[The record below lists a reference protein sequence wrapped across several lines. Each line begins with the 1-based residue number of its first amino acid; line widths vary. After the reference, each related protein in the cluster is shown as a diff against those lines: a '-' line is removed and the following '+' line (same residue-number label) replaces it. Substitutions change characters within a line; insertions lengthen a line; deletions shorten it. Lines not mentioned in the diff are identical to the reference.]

1 VGPRGVLTQVKAGG
15 LTLRGV
21 SLGGIY
27 TSIQVPELDC
37 VFDAGIPLRAAAG
50 ARRLFLSHGHVDH
63 AGALSSLLGVRALF
77 GHPRPLAVHLPAEI
91 ADAMKDALTA
101 MSRMQRWELA
111 VELIPMSPGDEV
123 ALRGDLS
130 VRAVRTYHP
139 VPSLAYVIVRQVSK
153 LRAELVGLPGEEIAR
168 RRHAGEVVSQ
178 MHERLEL
185 AYATDTLAVVLDREP
200 MLTRARVLVLECTF
214 LDGRKSLADARAGCH
229 VHLDELI
236 ERAAMFENEAVVL
249 MHFSQLYRP
258 DEVRE
263 FLARRLPPG
272 LGERVVPF
280 CPATGDWP

>member
-1 VGPRGVLTQVKAGG
+1 MLTRVKAGG
-15 LTLRGV
+15 LTFRGV

-63 AGALSSLLGVRALF
+63 SGALASLLGVRALF
-77 GHPRPLAVHLPAEI
+77 GNPRPMAVHLPAEI
-91 ADAMKDALTA
+91 AGMMKDALAA
-101 MSRMQRWELA
+101 MAAMQRWELA
-111 VELIPMSPGDEV
+111 VELVPMSPGDEV
-123 ALRGDLS
+123 RLTGDLS

-139 VPSLAYVIVRQVSK
+139 VPSLAYVMVRQVSK
-153 LRAELVGLPGEEIAR
+153 LRPELVGLPGPEIAER
-168 RRHAGEVVSQ
+168 RRAGEVVSE

-200 MLTRARVLVLECTF
+200 MLRKARVLVVECTF
-214 LDGRKSLADARAGCH
+214 LDEKKSLADARAGCH

-236 ERAAMFENEAVVL
+236 ERADMFENEAIVL

-263 FLARRLPPG
+263 ILARRLPPR
-272 LGERVVPF
+272 LKERVVAF
-280 CPATGDWP
+280 APASGDWP